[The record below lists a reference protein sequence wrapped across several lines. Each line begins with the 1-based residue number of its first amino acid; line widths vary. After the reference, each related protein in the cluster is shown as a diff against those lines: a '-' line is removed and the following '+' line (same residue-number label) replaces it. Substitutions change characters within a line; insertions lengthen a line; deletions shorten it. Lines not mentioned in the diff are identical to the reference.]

1 MNQADLRRMA
11 LQMPESEEKAHF
23 GKADFRVRNRI
34 FCTLPE
40 AGTAVVKL
48 TGEQQQMLTD
58 AEPAIFAPVKGGWG
72 RQGWTAMAI
81 AACDPATVASALWM
95 AWRNAAPAGLRKQHA
110 GPRGD

>member
-1 MNQADLRRMA
+1 MNEADLRLMA
-11 LQMPESEEKAHF
+11 LQMPEAEEKAHF

-34 FCTLPE
+34 FCTLPD

-58 AEPAIFAPVKGGWG
+58 AEPTIFAPVKGGWG
-72 RQGWTAMAI
+72 RQGWTTMAL
-81 AACDPATVASALWM
+81 ATCDATTMASALWM
-95 AWRNAAPAGLRKQHA
+95 AWRNAARAGLKKQHA